1 MELNIEKNLIPIN
14 KSVLNIRTFNQCI
27 HDGAKQTDLEYIIDR
42 LIEEGIGVMFAKS
55 NLGKS
60 LLGVQILDDIALGR
74 NSIANLRTNKRTSLY
89 IDCEMDDRQL
99 KNRYTDK
106 DGQFKYF
113 SDNFYRATLTI
124 NILEKDFLKNLIKSI
139 KTSVIEY
146 DVKFLLIDN
155 LMTIIYDLNKPNL
168 VLEFMLGLKK
178 LREETTISIL
188 IIAHPRKE
196 IDLNQEMDQNDIFGS
211 SYIGNFLDYV
221 LGMRKSRSNPK
232 QMILRLLK
240 TRMDENH
247 FNSENVLVLEL
258 QNKNG
263 IPVFEFIKFD
273 SETNHLNNIGT
284 DFIKSNEK
292 MVSEF
297 DIIKNCKLLK
307 LPNTAIAQIIGVNEK
322 TIRNRI
328 KLMEF
333 NDIENPN
340 NSD

>member
-1 MELNIEKNLIPIN
+1 MNLDIEKNLIPIN
-14 KSVLNIRTFNQCI
+14 KSVFNIRTLNQCI
-27 HDGAKQTDLEYIIDR
+27 QDGAKQPDLEYIIDR
-42 LIEEGIGVMFAKS
+42 LIEEGIGVYFAKS
-55 NLGKS
+55 NQGKTT
-60 LLGVQILDDIALGR
+60 LGVQMLDDIALGR
-74 NSIANLRTNKRTSLY
+74 NSIANLRTNKRTCLY
-89 IDCEMDDRQL
+89 IDCEMDDRQI

-106 DGQFKYF
+106 DGNHKQF
-113 SDNFYRATLTI
+113 SENFYRATLTI
-124 NILEKDFLKNLIKSI
+124 NILEKDFLKNLIQSI
-139 KTSVIEY
+139 KRSVLEY
-146 DVKFLLIDN
+146 NIDFLLIDN

-221 LGMRKSRSNPK
+221 IGMRRSRSNPK
-232 QMILRLLK
+232 QVILRLLK

-284 DFIKSNEK
+284 DFIKSDEK
-292 MVSEF
+292 MVSEL
-297 DIIKNCKLLK
+297 DIIKKCKTLGIANTTIAKILSISEKTVRNKLKLLE
-307 LPNTAIAQIIGVNEK
+307 IDSQQ
-322 TIRNRI
+322 
-328 KLMEF
+328 LMLKSE
-333 NDIENPN
+333 
-340 NSD
+340 